1 MFYRVPTSSSSTAAA
16 QGFDCE
22 LLYYG
27 RHEKEPMKKLGVPL
41 VTDLDEFA
49 SRCDVITVNV
59 PLTDKTRGM
68 VNKDVINKMK
78 KVLVVRHQLTVSWR
92 TCACTDQGFCMLYD
106 G

>member
-1 MFYRVPTSSSSTAAA
+1 MNCNLHSA

-27 RHEKEPMKKLGVPL
+27 RHEKESMKKLGVPL

-68 VNKDVINKMK
+68 INKDVISKMK
-78 KVLVVRHQLTVSWR
+78 KVSAVEEPQCRGCSVQKSAFEASHDTVGR
-92 TCACTDQGFCMLYD
+92 NP
-106 G
+106 